1 MDLKTTE
8 DRQEFITEKLN
19 NQLTEVKEKYG
30 KVLVDELI
38 SRLDDTIKDFN
49 DEMNI
54 LFENLKEKELKRQQ
68 MLDRIK
74 SGQNLEKETEIV
86 KNKQCND
93 EQSVSEWEK
102 RLEEIEKKDK
112 E

>member
-93 EQSVSEWEK
+93 EQSVLNGKNDW
-102 RLEEIEKKDK
+102 KK
-112 E
+112 